1 MRAIR
6 ARFPGGPPSDARSR
20 ERVITYPRRETST
33 RSLRIHS
40 NRTMTAPPRTPSE
53 MIPMLDLRA
62 QFETIAPEIRAAV
75 EEVLTA
81 QQFVLGPARRS
92 AGAGNRRGVRRAL
105 RRRGRL
111 RNRGARARASRLRRK
126 SRRRSDRSGV
136 YVHRHGQRRQRT
148 GARPVFAD
156 IEPATFNLD
165 PDQIE
170 ARITPRTRAIVAVH
184 LFGLS
189 ADMDPILAVAEKH
202 GIPVIEDN
210 AQSFGATYRG
220 RKTGSMGRLGCLS
233 FYPSKNLGAYGDA
246 GMIVTSDEKL
256 AARLRSL
263 RNHGQTGQYL
273 STERGW
279 NSRLDELQA
288 AILRVKLRHM
298 AEWTAARQAHARL
311 VQFIAGGFA
320 WDCSSASAARKRTR
334 LLPLYDSRGGPRG
347 RLHRANDRGNEVRSD
362 LVQQR
367 LKERGIASMVYYPV
381 PLHLQPLYAFLGGK
395 PGDLRVSERAAREV
409 LSIPIY
415 PELTREQIERVAQ
428 EVRKAVLKGL
438 VRDVGL
444 QPVGL
449 VLQA

>member
-1 MRAIR
+1 
-6 ARFPGGPPSDARSR
+6 
-20 ERVITYPRRETST
+20 
-33 RSLRIHS
+33 
-40 NRTMTAPPRTPSE
+40 MTAPPRPPTSVSTE

-62 QFETIAPEIRAAV
+62 QFETISVEIRAAV
-75 EEVLTA
+75 EGVLTA
-81 QQFVLGPARRS
+81 QQFVLGPQGEALERKI
-92 AGAGNRRGVRRAL
+92 AEACGVRHAIGLASGTEAIELGLHACGVKAGDEVIVPAFTFIATGSAVSAL
-105 RRRGRL
+105 
-111 RNRGARARASRLRRK
+111 
-126 SRRRSDRSGV
+126 
-136 YVHRHGQRRQRT
+136 

-170 ARITPRTRAIVAVH
+170 TLITPRTRAIVAVH

-202 GIPVIEDN
+202 GVPVIEDN
-210 AQSFGATYRG
+210 AQSFGATYKG

-288 AILRVKLRHM
+288 AILRVKLRHIP
-298 AEWTAARQAHARL
+298 EWTAARQAHARVYDSL
-311 VQFIAGGFA
+311 LADVPGTVLPRVPPGREHVYYLYTLRVGGRAGGH
-320 WDCSSASAARKRTR
+320 TR
-334 LLPLYDSRGGPRG
+334 P
-347 RLHRANDRGNEVRSD
+347 NDKENEARSD

-367 LKERGIASMVYYPV
+367 LKERGVASVVYYPV
-381 PLHLQPLYAFLGGK
+381 PLHLQPLYALLGGK

-409 LSIPIY
+409 LSIPLY
-415 PELTREQIERVAQ
+415 PELTREQIERVAR
-428 EVRKAVLKGL
+428 EVRAAVLQDK
-438 VRDVGL
+438 
-444 QPVGL
+444 
-449 VLQA
+449 

>member
-1 MRAIR
+1 MR
-6 ARFPGGPPSDARSR
+6 
-20 ERVITYPRRETST
+20 RVIRYSDSETSPHLPGPFE
-33 RSLRIHS
+33 S
-40 NRTMTAPPRTPSE
+40 TMNAPPRPSME

-62 QFETIAPEIRAAV
+62 QFESIAPEIRAAV
-75 EEVLTA
+75 EAVLTA
-81 QQFVLGPARRS
+81 QQFVLGPQ
-92 AGAGNRRGVRRAL
+92 GEAL
-105 RRRGRL
+105 EREIAEAS
-111 RNRGARARASRLRRK
+111 GARFGVGVASGTEALELGLHAC
-126 SRRRSDRSGV
+126 GV
-136 YVHRHGQRRQRT
+136 KAGDEVIVPAFTFIATGSAVSAL

-156 IEPATFNLD
+156 VEPATFNLD
-165 PDQIE
+165 PDQID

-184 LFGLS
+184 LFGLA

-220 RKTGSMGRLGCLS
+220 KKTGSMGRLGCLS

-298 AEWTAARQAHARL
+298 SDWTAARQAHARL
-311 VQFIAGGFA
+311 YDSLLQDLPGIVLPRVPSGREHVYYLYTIRVEGRAGGY
-320 WDCSSASAARKRTR
+320 T
-334 LLPLYDSRGGPRG
+334 
-347 RLHRANDRGNEVRSD
+347 RANDRGNEVRSD

-367 LKERGIASMVYYPV
+367 LKARGVASIVYYPV
-381 PLHLQPLYAFLGGK
+381 PLHLQPLYASLGGK
-395 PGDLRVSERAAREV
+395 PGELRVSERAAREV

-428 EVRKAVLKGL
+428 EMRKAVLQDK
-438 VRDVGL
+438 
-444 QPVGL
+444 
-449 VLQA
+449 

>member
-1 MRAIR
+1 MTEPLLQPA
-6 ARFPGGPPSDARSR
+6 
-20 ERVITYPRRETST
+20 ST
-33 RSLRIHS
+33 PLS
-40 NRTMTAPPRTPSE
+40 TE

-75 EEVLTA
+75 EDVLTR
-81 QQFVLGPARRS
+81 QQFVLGPQGDALEREI
-92 AGAGNRRGVRRAL
+92 AEACGVRHAVGLASGTEAL
-105 RRRGRL
+105 ELGL
-111 RNRGARARASRLRRK
+111 HACSVKAGDEVIVPAFTFIATGSAVSAL
-126 SRRRSDRSGV
+126 
-136 YVHRHGQRRQRT
+136 
-148 GARPVFAD
+148 GARPIFAD

-170 ARITPRTRAIVAVH
+170 SRITPRTRAIVAVH

-189 ADMDPILAVAEKH
+189 ADMDAILAVAEKH

-246 GMIVTSDEKL
+246 GMIVTNDEKL

-298 AEWTAARQAHARL
+298 AKWTAARQEHARL
-311 VQFIAGGFA
+311 YDSLLGDLPGILLPRVPPGREHVYYLYTLRVEGRAGGN
-320 WDCSSASAARKRTR
+320 TR
-334 LLPLYDSRGGPRG
+334 P
-347 RLHRANDRGNEVRSD
+347 NDKGNEARSD

-367 LKERGIASMVYYPV
+367 LKERGVASVVYYPV
-381 PLHLQPLYAFLGGK
+381 PLHLQPLYALLGGK

-409 LSIPIY
+409 LSIPLY
-415 PELTREQIERVAQ
+415 PELTREQVERVAQ
-428 EVRKAVLKGL
+428 EVRAAVSQIK
-438 VRDVGL
+438 
-444 QPVGL
+444 
-449 VLQA
+449 

>member
-1 MRAIR
+1 
-6 ARFPGGPPSDARSR
+6 
-20 ERVITYPRRETST
+20 
-33 RSLRIHS
+33 
-40 NRTMTAPPRTPSE
+40 
-53 MIPMLDLRA
+53 MLDLRA

-75 EEVLTA
+75 EAVLTA
-81 QQFVLGPARRS
+81 QQFVLGPQ
-92 AGAGNRRGVRRAL
+92 GEAL
-105 RRRGRL
+105 EQEIAAAC
-111 RNRGARARASRLRRK
+111 GARYGVGLASGTEALELGLHAC
-126 SRRRSDRSGV
+126 GV
-136 YVHRHGQRRQRT
+136 KPGDEVIVPAFTFIATGSAVSAL
-148 GARPVFAD
+148 GARPIFAD
-156 IEPATFNLD
+156 VEPATFNLD

-170 ARITPRTRAIVAVH
+170 ARITPRTRAIVVVH

-210 AQSFGATYRG
+210 AQSFGATYHG

-298 AEWTAARQAHARL
+298 ADWTAARQAHARL
-311 VQFIAGGFA
+311 YDSLLQDLPGIVLPRVPPGREHVYYLYTIRVEGRAGGY
-320 WDCSSASAARKRTR
+320 TR
-334 LLPLYDSRGGPRG
+334 S
-347 RLHRANDRGNEVRSD
+347 NDRGNEVRSD

-367 LKERGIASMVYYPV
+367 LKARGVASMVYYPV
-381 PLHLQPLYAFLGGK
+381 PLHLQPLYASLGGK
-395 PGDLRVSERAAREV
+395 PGELRVSERAAREV
-409 LSIPIY
+409 LSIPLY
-415 PELTREQIERVAQ
+415 PEMTSEQIQRVA
-428 EVRKAVLKGL
+428 EV
-438 VRDVGL
+438 VREVERS
-444 QPVGL
+444 
-449 VLQA
+449 